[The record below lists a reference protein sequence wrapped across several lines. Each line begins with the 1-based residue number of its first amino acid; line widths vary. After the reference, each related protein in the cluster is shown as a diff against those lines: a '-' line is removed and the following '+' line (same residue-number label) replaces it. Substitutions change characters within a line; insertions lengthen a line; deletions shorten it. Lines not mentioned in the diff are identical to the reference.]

1 MIHIYWDL
9 CHQCAP
15 TLRDVR
21 TSRLADGQVGS
32 QERAEYF
39 NNAIRKSRSIH
50 FEITALSEVGVRG
63 GMGDGGKGEGRA
75 IDREMS

>member
-1 MIHIYWDL
+1 MMP
-9 CHQCAP
+9 C
-15 TLRDVR
+15 VR
-21 TSRLADGQVGS
+21 TSRAADGQVGS

-50 FEITALSEVGVRG
+50 FEITALSEVGGLKGLGRG
-63 GMGDGGKGEGRA
+63 